1 MHIRK
6 AVDDLGRQL
15 GLDGLELDANGLCTL
30 NVGEGG
36 SLFLERHGEALLVSL
51 ARRVAGHVPEALARG
66 LALCHESAQPRHGL
80 RVGLLRDNVLVACAR
95 LERHHLAAGHLAQ
108 TVPYLFETLDKTG
121 A

>member
-15 GLDGLELDANGLCTL
+15 GLGGLDLDANGLCTL
-30 NVGEGG
+30 NVGDRG
-36 SLFLERHGEALLVSL
+36 SLFLERHDDALLVSM
-51 ARRVAGHVPEALARG
+51 ARRVAGHVPEALTRG

-80 RVGLLRDNVLVACAR
+80 RVGLLRDDVLVVCAR
-95 LERHHLAAGHLAQ
+95 LEKHQIGAGHLTQ
-108 TVPYLFETLDKTG
+108 VVPYLLETLDKTG